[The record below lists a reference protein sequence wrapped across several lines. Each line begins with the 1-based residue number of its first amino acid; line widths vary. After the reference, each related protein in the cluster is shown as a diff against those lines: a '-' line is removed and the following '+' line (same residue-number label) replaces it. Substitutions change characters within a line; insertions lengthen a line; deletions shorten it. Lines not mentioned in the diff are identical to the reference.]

1 MPINIFVHYS
11 QLHWRKW
18 EIWEVTSQWVTV
30 ESGNT
35 ESRQVVEE
43 SPVVCITKESWWTNS
58 KYLRSVWLIVF
69 LSQYSHPG
77 FYGKLGIRVFHKQN
91 NRYFCPTINTDKLWS
106 LVSEATRNSAAKSK
120 DMAPVIDVTHS
131 VSRVFLT
138 KPLFST
144 FLFFNWFIIDDNL
157 I

>member
-1 MPINIFVHYS
+1 MFV
-11 QLHWRKW
+11 
-18 EIWEVTSQWVTV
+18 
-30 ESGNT
+30 
-35 ESRQVVEE
+35 
-43 SPVVCITKESWWTNS
+43 
-58 KYLRSVWLIVF
+58 LIVF
-69 LSQYSHPG
+69 FSIISHPG

-144 FLFFNWFIIDDNL
+144 LYYFLIDNL